1 MAGLIIIGSN
11 PTANILRLACE
22 NIGLN
27 KLAQIPTRYTPL
39 VPATILPANI
49 SRVIVALKSEE
60 QLRDLSII
68 PNRKMVRLGKSGY
81 LISEIPLGKFY
92 CDRYG
97 ANLINISEANLQLLL
112 SDQTQS
118 DQENVLEGY
127 DVDQN
132 VIALTDQAMRE
143 GKTKASFLTY
153 YARQPLDK
161 NSAHINTTWLGQKQI
176 AFQFSTEETQHIV
189 FLIPSDENIDPNQW
203 HHSIRDAA
211 GSALIQKPNAPKNP
225 FDLDVSLLRSAVR
238 LGSAWYQES
247 WLFPE
252 TIHAG
257 IEDAWVLSRML
268 ENYEEET
275 NEALSNY
282 TKYRLPRMN
291 RFTKFTDSESSKL
304 LNTGG
309 AQRFA
314 QHLRL
319 AFSTRFI
326 PEIFISSQDWLH
338 GYDCLRGFR

>member
-49 SRVIVALKSEE
+49 SRVIVALRSEE

-97 ANLINISEANLQLLL
+97 ANLVNISEANLQLLL

-118 DQENVLEGY
+118 DQGNVLEGY

-143 GKTKASFLTY
+143 AKTKAYFSTY
-153 YARQPLDK
+153 YAKLPLDK

-189 FLIPSDENIDPNQW
+189 FLIPNDENIDPNQW

-211 GSALIQKPNAPKNP
+211 GSALIQRPSVPKNP

-304 LNTGG
+304 INKGG

>member
-49 SRVIVALKSEE
+49 SRVIVALTSEE

-97 ANLINISEANLQLLL
+97 ANLVNISEANLQLLL

-118 DQENVLEGY
+118 DQGKVLEGY

-143 GKTKASFLTY
+143 AKTKAYFSTY
-153 YARQPLDK
+153 YAKLPLDK

-189 FLIPSDENIDPNQW
+189 FLIPNDENIDPNQW

-211 GSALIQKPNAPKNP
+211 GSALIQRPSAPKNP

-304 LNTGG
+304 INKGG

>member
-27 KLAQIPTRYTPL
+27 KLAQIPNRYTPL

-49 SRVIVALKSEE
+49 SRVIAALKSEE

-97 ANLINISEANLQLLL
+97 ANLVNISEANLQLLL

-118 DQENVLEGY
+118 DQENVLESY

-143 GKTKASFLTY
+143 GKTKAYFSTY

-161 NSAHINTTWLGQKQI
+161 NSAHINTIWLGQKQI

-189 FLIPSDENIDPNQW
+189 FLIP
-203 HHSIRDAA
+203 
-211 GSALIQKPNAPKNP
+211 
-225 FDLDVSLLRSAVR
+225 VS
-238 LGSAWYQES
+238 
-247 WLFPE
+247 
-252 TIHAG
+252 
-257 IEDAWVLSRML
+257 
-268 ENYEEET
+268 
-275 NEALSNY
+275 Y
-282 TKYRLPRMN
+282 THLTLP
-291 RFTKFTDSESSKL
+291 TT
-304 LNTGG
+304 
-309 AQRFA
+309 
-314 QHLRL
+314 
-319 AFSTRFI
+319 
-326 PEIFISSQDWLH
+326 P
-338 GYDCLRGFR
+338 YV

>member
-22 NIGLN
+22 KIGLN

-49 SRVIVALKSEE
+49 SRVIIALTSEE

-97 ANLINISEANLQLLL
+97 ANLVNISEANLQLLL

-118 DQENVLEGY
+118 DQGNVLEGY

-143 GKTKASFLTY
+143 AKTKAYFSTY
-153 YARQPLDK
+153 YARQPLEK

-189 FLIPSDENIDPNQW
+189 FLIPNDENIDPNQW

-211 GSALIQKPNAPKNP
+211 GSALIQRPSAPKNP

-291 RFTKFTDSESSKL
+291 RFTKFTDNESSKL